1 MLALEHTGRLAA
13 RLVALAHALDET
25 LVEVE
30 ALSQDHQPELGDA
43 ARWLPPLRDALAQLQ
58 LAAAEARFAARELRE
73 SLPSPETV
81 QPRLL

>member
-1 MLALEHTGRLAA
+1 MLALEHAGRLAA
-13 RLVALAHALDET
+13 RLATVTHALDET

-30 ALSQDHQPELGDA
+30 ALGQDHQPELGDA
-43 ARWLPPLRDALAQLQ
+43 ARWLPLLRDTLAQLQ
-58 LAAAEARFAARELRE
+58 LAVVEARFAARELRE